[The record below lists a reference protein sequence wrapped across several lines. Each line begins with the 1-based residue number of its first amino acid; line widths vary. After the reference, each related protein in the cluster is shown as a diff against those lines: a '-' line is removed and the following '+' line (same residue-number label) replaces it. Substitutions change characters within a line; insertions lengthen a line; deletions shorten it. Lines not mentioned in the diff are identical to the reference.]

1 MARFI
6 LNETSYFGAGIRNE
20 LSNEV
25 KARGFKKALLVSDKV
40 LDSCGVLQKV
50 KDVLDK
56 GNISYETF
64 LDIKQNPTI
73 KNCKDGL
80 SVFNKAKADFLI
92 AVGGGSVMDVAK
104 AIGITKNNPEFED
117 VKSLEG
123 VAPTKNKSVP
133 IMALPTTC
141 GTAAEV
147 TINYVIIDEEE
158 NRKMVCVDPHDI
170 PVLAIVDTEL
180 MASMPKKLAA
190 ATGMDALTHAIE
202 GYITKAHNTMSQM
215 FSMKAIEL
223 IYKNLAAAV
232 NDKDQKAIDDV
243 GLGQYIA
250 GMGFSNVGLG
260 IVHSMAHQLGAVYD
274 TPHGLANAILLPTVL
289 EFNGAVCADLYK
301 EILTQGMGIDA
312 RKFTDEEAIKTLCEK
327 VRDLSEAVGITQTV
341 KEVGAK
347 KKDFAMLADKAMEDP
362 CKPGNPREVTKQ
374 DFIDLYEKAW

>member
-1 MARFI
+1 MANTRFI
-6 LNETSYFGAGIRNE
+6 LNETSYFGFGAREVLLDE
-20 LSNEV
+20 L
-25 KARGFKKALLVSDKV
+25 KDRGYKRVFLVSDKSLVDAGVTDKVMNILEEGKVRYELYDDVKPNPSIDNV
-40 LDSCGVLQKV
+40 LHGYKKSRWFRP
-50 KDVLDK
+50 DVIL
-56 GNISYETF
+56 
-64 LDIKQNPTI
+64 
-73 KNCKDGL
+73 
-80 SVFNKAKADFLI
+80 
-92 AVGGGSVMDVAK
+92 AVGGGSSMDTAK
-104 AIGITKNNPEFED
+104 AISILMTNPDRDDVVSLNGPSNTKKKGLPMI
-117 VKSLEG
+117 
-123 VAPTKNKSVP
+123 A
-133 IMALPTTC
+133 MPTTA

-147 TINYVIIDEEE
+147 TINYVITDEERE
-158 NRKMVCVDPHDI
+158 VKMVCVDPHDI

-223 IYKNLAAAV
+223 IYKNLA
-232 NDKDQKAIDDV
+232 K
-243 GLGQYIA
+243 A

-301 EILTQGMGIDA
+301 EILTQGMGINA
-312 RKFTDEEAIKTLCEK
+312 MKFTDEEAVKTLCEK

-341 KEVGAK
+341 KDVGAK